1 MGLQNAGRRIGDR
14 RNNDIIRKAAWLGVS
29 LDWEETMALEK
40 NAGLS
45 AEKMPKHVAIIMDG
59 NGRWAKKRGLPR
71 KAGHKAGAETLEKI
85 ISAARELG
93 LAHLTVYAFSTEN
106 WKRSQEEVDAI
117 MNLLRQYLKNYF
129 KKFIKDDVRMDVIG
143 DISRLDADI
152 QEQILEIERLSKDKT
167 GLFVHIALN
176 YGGRDELRRAMA
188 KLVQEAV
195 EGRLTAGEITEEKI
209 SSFLDTAG
217 TPDPELVIRTSGEE
231 RISNFLL
238 WQSAY
243 SEFYFCDTLWPDFKR
258 EELEKAIFSYQ
269 NRERRFGGR

>member
-1 MGLQNAGRRIGDR
+1 
-14 RNNDIIRKAAWLGVS
+14 
-29 LDWEETMALEK
+29 MALEK
-40 NAGLS
+40 DAGRFPLS
-45 AEKMPKHVAIIMDG
+45 AEKMPKHIAIIMDG

-93 LAHLTVYAFSTEN
+93 LEHLTVYAFSTEN

-143 DISRLDADI
+143 DINRLDADI
-152 QEQILEIERLSKDKT
+152 QKQIMEIEQLSKEKT

-176 YGGRDELRRAMA
+176 YGGRDELRRAMTKMA
-188 KLVQEAV
+188 QEVV
-195 EGRLTAGEITEEKI
+195 EGRLLPEEMTEDCIAGY
-209 SSFLDTAG
+209 LDTAG
-217 TPDPELVIRTSGEE
+217 TPDPELVICTSGEE

-238 WQSAY
+238 WQAAY
-243 SEFYFCDTLWPDFKR
+243 SEFYFCDTLWPDFTKT
-258 EELEKAIFSYQ
+258 ELEKAVFAYQ

>member
-1 MGLQNAGRRIGDR
+1 
-14 RNNDIIRKAAWLGVS
+14 
-29 LDWEETMALEK
+29 MALEK
-40 NAGLS
+40 DAGRFPLS
-45 AEKMPKHVAIIMDG
+45 AEKMPKHIAIIMDG

-93 LAHLTVYAFSTEN
+93 LEHLTVYAFSTEN

-129 KKFIKDDVRMDVIG
+129 KKFIKDDVRMNVIG
-143 DISRLDADI
+143 DINRLDADI
-152 QEQILEIERLSKDKT
+152 QNQIMEIEQLSKEKT

-176 YGGRDELRRAMA
+176 YGGRDELRRAMTKMA
-188 KLVQEAV
+188 QEAV
-195 EGRLTAGEITEEKI
+195 EGRLLPEEMTEECI
-209 SSFLDTAG
+209 AGYLDTAG

-238 WQSAY
+238 WQAAY
-243 SEFYFCDTLWPDFKR
+243 SEFYFCDTLWPDFTKT
-258 EELEKAIFSYQ
+258 ELEKAVFAYQ